1 MAKNKNLPADRHG
14 NSLDFLSKCSFC
26 GGDFNVENLVLLEEK
41 EQKTTLHVTCSR
53 CNTSAIFFLSN
64 NQSGILSL
72 GIMTDLDKDEVM
84 QKFAKGAV
92 SADEV
97 IDAHQLISS
106 KSSNLTELFKS
117 NIKS

>member
-14 NSLDFLSKCSFC
+14 NSLDFLAKCSFC
-26 GGDFNVENLVLLEEK
+26 GSGFGVENLVLLEEQ
-41 EQKTTLHVTCSR
+41 EQKTILHVTCSK
-53 CNTSAIFFLSN
+53 CKTSAIFFLSN

-72 GIMTDLDKDEVM
+72 GIMTDLDKDEVV
-84 QKFAKGAV
+84 QKFARGAV

-97 IDAHQLISS
+97 IDAHQFISGRSENLI
-106 KSSNLTELFKS
+106 ELFKN